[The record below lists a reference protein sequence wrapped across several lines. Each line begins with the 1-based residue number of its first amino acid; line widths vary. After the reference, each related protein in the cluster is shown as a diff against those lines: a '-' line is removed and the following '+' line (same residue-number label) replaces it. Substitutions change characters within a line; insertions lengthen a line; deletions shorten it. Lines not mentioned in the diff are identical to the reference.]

1 MDLKVIIGIT
11 DCSKYV
17 NYQKWMEGAGA
28 SAIRLSDLA
37 NNVDDLKKCD
47 GIVLSGGE
55 DVHPRFYNKPEYLP
69 YCDEINEKRDEFEWR
84 VLEYVE
90 QNKLPL
96 LGICR
101 GLQMANVFFGGTL
114 LPDIPSFGKFNHSK
128 SPEADRH
135 HVVQVDANSQLHQ
148 IVKTSV
154 GEINSAHHQSADLAG
169 RGLVSNAISPD
180 GVIEGMERK
189 NVNAGPFLML
199 VQWHPER
206 MKDQQSAFCENIR
219 REFLSAVAR
228 GKGNREIREIR
239 E

>member
-1 MDLKVIIGIT
+1 MDRKVMIGIT
-11 DCSKYV
+11 DCSKYM
-17 NYQKWMEGAGA
+17 NYQKWMEGVGA
-28 SAIRLSDLA
+28 SVIKLSHHTNNLVDLA
-37 NNVDDLKKCD
+37 RCE

-69 YCDEINEKRDEFEWR
+69 YCHEIDEKRDEFEWK

-90 QNKLPL
+90 RNQLPL

-128 SPEADRH
+128 SADTDRY
-135 HVVQVDANSQLHQ
+135 HVVQVDTNSQLQ
-148 IVKTSV
+148 KIVNAST

-169 RGLVSNAISPD
+169 RGLVANAISPD

-189 NVNAGPFLML
+189 NVQSSAFLML

-206 MKDQQSAFCENIR
+206 MKNQQSAFCENIR
-219 REFLSAVAR
+219 REFLSAVGRSEAVER
-228 GKGNREIREIR
+228 K
-239 E
+239 